1 MVRPVIFH
9 ENRLYVCYMRTKT
22 VHFLIGILIFVGSYL
37 FEVEAFNVQALGL
50 AIWMVYWWVT
60 QPIPLYA
67 TALLPIIVGLPFELI
82 EKAPL
87 AQSYGNHMIFL
98 FFGGFVLALG
108 IEKWKLH
115 EQIAF
120 SIIRTF
126 GHTPVRIL
134 GGFMAAT
141 AFLSM
146 WISNTAT
153 ALMML
158 PIALSVIRAIP
169 RFREKKLFS
178 IGLMLSIAFS
188 ANIGGTA
195 TLIGTPPNIQMA
207 GILNQQFD
215 IQVDFIQWF
224 VFAFPFMLTML
235 TITFFTLRYFFIKE
249 ASFEMGV
256 IEKRKL
262 DLNQKRIL
270 VLFTTVV
277 LFWMLR
283 SFINQTLPFEIND
296 TSIALTGALLL
307 FIIPSK
313 DRTPLLEWED
323 LKKLPWGILFLFGG
337 GMALAAILADANIVS
352 YLIDQLIPLVE
363 LPVILL
369 ILIIVAIA
377 LFSTELMSNL
387 ALVSLLIPL
396 IGEFALE
403 IDLPLFGVSAA
414 VALSASCAFMLPV
427 ATPPNA
433 IVYSSNLISVKNMV
447 RYGLLLNLIS
457 VFVITGLVYLVFF

>member
-1 MVRPVIFH
+1 MS
-9 ENRLYVCYMRTKT
+9 TKMI
-22 VHFLIGILIFVGSYL
+22 HFFIGILIFTGSYL
-37 FEVEAFNVQALGL
+37 FKVDQFNVQALGL
-50 AIWMVYWWVT
+50 AIWMVYWWIT

-67 TALLPIIVGLPFELI
+67 TALLPIIIGLPFELI
-82 EKAPL
+82 EKGPL

-126 GHTPVRIL
+126 GQTPVRIL

-178 IGLMLSIAFS
+178 IGLMLSIAFA

-224 VFAFPFMLTML
+224 IFAFPFMIIML
-235 TITFFTLRYFFIKE
+235 TITFFTLRYFFVKK
-249 ASFEMGV
+249 AHFEMGV
-256 IEKRKL
+256 IEKRTL
-262 DLNQKRIL
+262 DANQKRIL
-270 VLFTTVV
+270 LLFTIVV
-277 LFWMLR
+277 ICWMSR
-283 SFINQTLPFEIND
+283 SFVNQVLPMNIND
-296 TSIALTGALLL
+296 TSIALVGALLL
-307 FIIPSK
+307 FIIPS
-313 DRTPLLEWED
+313 DERSPLLDWED
-323 LKKLPWGILFLFGG
+323 LKRLPWGILFLFGG

-352 YLIDQLIPLVE
+352 YLIDQLKPLIE
-363 LPVILL
+363 LPIVLL
-369 ILIIVAIA
+369 LLIIVAIA

-403 IDLPLFGVSAA
+403 IGLPLFGVSAA

-447 RYGLLLNLIS
+447 RYGLLLNIIT
-457 VFVITGLVYLVFF
+457 VFVITGLVYFVFF

>member
-1 MVRPVIFH
+1 VA
-9 ENRLYVCYMRTKT
+9 
-22 VHFLIGILIFVGSYL
+22 
-37 FEVEAFNVQALGL
+37 AFNVQALGL
-50 AIWMVYWWVT
+50 AIWMVYWWIT

-67 TALLPIIVGLPFELI
+67 TALLPILVGLPFELI
-82 EKAPL
+82 DKGPL
-87 AQSYGNHMIFL
+87 AEAYGNHMIFL

-120 SIIRTF
+120 TIIRTF
-126 GHTPVRIL
+126 GQSPVQIL

-158 PIALSVIRAIP
+158 PIAMSVIRAIP

-207 GILNQQFD
+207 GILNQEFD
-215 IQVDFIQWF
+215 IQVDFFQWF
-224 VFAFPFMLTML
+224 VFAFPFMLIML
-235 TITFFTLRYFFIKE
+235 VITFFTLRFFFIKK
-249 ASFEMGV
+249 ASFQMGE
-256 IEKRKL
+256 IDKRTL
-262 DLNQKRIL
+262 DVNQKRIL
-270 VLFTTVV
+270 TLFAIVV
-277 LFWMLR
+277 ICWMSR
-283 SFINQTLPFEIND
+283 SFVNDYLPIVIND
-296 TSIALTGALLL
+296 TSIALFGALLL
-307 FIIPSK
+307 FIIPSDDK
-313 DRTPLLEWED
+313 KPLLEWED
-323 LKKLPWGILFLFGG
+323 MKRLPWGILFLFGG
-337 GMALAAILADANIVS
+337 GMALAGILADANIVS
-352 YLIDQLIPLVE
+352 YLIDQLEPLME
-363 LPVILL
+363 LPVIILL
-369 ILIIVAIA
+369 LIIVAIA

-396 IGEFALE
+396 IGKFALE
-403 IDLPLFGVSAA
+403 MDLPLFGLSAA

-433 IVYSSNLISVKNMV
+433 IVYSSQMLTIKNMM
-447 RYGLLLNLIS
+447 RYGFLLNMIT
-457 VFVITGLVYLVFF
+457 VVVITGLVYLVFF

>member
-1 MVRPVIFH
+1 MGMKALHVV
-9 ENRLYVCYMRTKT
+9 
-22 VHFLIGILIFVGSYL
+22 IGILVFGIFNA
-37 FEVEAFNVQALGL
+37 FEVSAFDAKALGL
-50 AIWMVYWWVT
+50 AIWMVYWWIV

-67 TALLPIIVGLPFELI
+67 TALLPIIVGMPFDLI
-82 EKAPL
+82 DSGPL
-87 AQSYGNHMIFL
+87 AQAYGNHMIFL

-108 IEKWKLH
+108 IEKWNLH

-120 SIIRTF
+120 TIIRTF
-126 GHTPVRIL
+126 GQTPVRIL

-178 IGLMLSIAFS
+178 IGLMMSIAFS

-207 GILNQQFD
+207 GILDQEFNVQ
-215 IQVDFIQWF
+215 IDFFQWF
-224 VFAFPFMLTML
+224 IFAFPFMLLML
-235 TITFFTLRYFFIKE
+235 IITFFTLRFFFVKR
-249 ASFEMGV
+249 ASFEMGE
-256 IEKRKL
+256 IDKRKL
-262 DLNQKRIL
+262 DVNQKRVL
-270 VLFTTVV
+270 GLFTLVV
-277 LFWMLR
+277 ICWMSR
-283 SFINQTLPFEIND
+283 SFVNDYLPVAIND
-296 TSIALTGALLL
+296 TSIALSGALLL
-307 FIIPSK
+307 FILPSK
-313 DRTPLLEWED
+313 EGSSLLNWED
-323 LKKLPWGILFLFGG
+323 LTRLPWGILFLFGG
-337 GMALAAILADANIVS
+337 GMALASILADANIVS
-352 YLIDQLIPLVE
+352 YLITQLTPLVQ
-363 LPVILL
+363 LPSVILV
-369 ILIIVAIA
+369 LIIVSIA

-396 IGEFALE
+396 IGELALE
-403 IDLPLFGVSAA
+403 MGIPLFGISAG

-433 IVYSSNLISVKNMV
+433 IVYSSRLLTVKNMMK
-447 RYGLLLNLIS
+447 YGFLLNMIT
-457 VFVITGLVYLVFF
+457 VVVITGLVYLVFF

>member
-1 MVRPVIFH
+1 MI
-9 ENRLYVCYMRTKT
+9 
-22 VHFLIGILIFVGSYL
+22 HFFIGILIFTGSYL
-37 FEVEAFNVQALGL
+37 FKVDQFNVQALGL
-50 AIWMVYWWVT
+50 AIWMVYWWIT

-67 TALLPIIVGLPFELI
+67 TALLPIIIGLPFELI
-82 EKAPL
+82 EKGPL

-126 GHTPVRIL
+126 GQTPVRIL

-178 IGLMLSIAFS
+178 IGLMLSIAFA

-224 VFAFPFMLTML
+224 IFAFPFMIIML
-235 TITFFTLRYFFIKE
+235 TITFFTLRYFFVKK
-249 ASFEMGV
+249 AHFEMGV
-256 IEKRKL
+256 IEKRTL
-262 DLNQKRIL
+262 DANQKRIL
-270 VLFTTVV
+270 LLFTIVV
-277 LFWMLR
+277 ICWMSR
-283 SFINQTLPFEIND
+283 SFVNQVLPMNIND
-296 TSIALTGALLL
+296 TSIALVGALLL
-307 FIIPSK
+307 FIIPS
-313 DRTPLLEWED
+313 DERSPLLDWED
-323 LKKLPWGILFLFGG
+323 LKRLPWGILFLFGG

-352 YLIDQLIPLVE
+352 YLIDQLKPLIE
-363 LPVILL
+363 LPIVLL
-369 ILIIVAIA
+369 LLIIVAIA

-403 IDLPLFGVSAA
+403 IGLPLFGVSAA

-447 RYGLLLNLIS
+447 RYGLLLNIIT
-457 VFVITGLVYLVFF
+457 VFVITGLVYFVFF

>member
-1 MVRPVIFH
+1 VCYPLIFK
-9 ENRLYVCYMRTKT
+9 ENRLYVCYMGMKALH
-22 VHFLIGILIFVGSYL
+22 VVIGILVFGIFNA
-37 FEVEAFNVQALGL
+37 FEVSAFDAKALGL
-50 AIWMVYWWVT
+50 AIWMVYWWIV

-67 TALLPIIVGLPFELI
+67 TALLPIIVGMPFDLI
-82 EKAPL
+82 DSGPL
-87 AQSYGNHMIFL
+87 AQAYGNHMIFL

-108 IEKWKLH
+108 IEKWNLH

-120 SIIRTF
+120 TIIRTF
-126 GHTPVRIL
+126 GQTPVRIL

-178 IGLMLSIAFS
+178 IGLMMSIAFS

-207 GILNQQFD
+207 GILDQEFNVQ
-215 IQVDFIQWF
+215 IDFFQWF
-224 VFAFPFMLTML
+224 IFAFPFMLLML
-235 TITFFTLRYFFIKE
+235 IITFFTLRFFFVKR
-249 ASFEMGV
+249 ASFEMGE
-256 IEKRKL
+256 IDKRKL
-262 DLNQKRIL
+262 DVNQKRVL
-270 VLFTTVV
+270 GLFTLVV
-277 LFWMLR
+277 ICWMSR
-283 SFINQTLPFEIND
+283 SFVNDYLPVAIND
-296 TSIALTGALLL
+296 TSIALSGALLL
-307 FIIPSK
+307 FILPSK
-313 DRTPLLEWED
+313 EGSSLLNWED
-323 LKKLPWGILFLFGG
+323 LTRLPWGILFLFGG
-337 GMALAAILADANIVS
+337 GMALASILADANIVS
-352 YLIDQLIPLVE
+352 YLITQLTPLVQ
-363 LPVILL
+363 LPSVILV
-369 ILIIVAIA
+369 LIIVSIA

-396 IGEFALE
+396 IGELALE
-403 IDLPLFGVSAA
+403 MGIPLFGISAG

-433 IVYSSNLISVKNMV
+433 IVYSSRLLTVKNMMK
-447 RYGLLLNLIS
+447 YGFLLNMIT
-457 VFVITGLVYLVFF
+457 VVVITGLVYLVFF

>member
-1 MVRPVIFH
+1 MARPAIFH
-9 ENRLYVCYMRTKT
+9 ENRLYVCCMSARML
-22 VHFLIGILIFVGSYL
+22 HFFIGILIFVASHF
-37 FEVEAFNVQALGL
+37 FEVAQFNVQALGL
-50 AIWMVYWWVT
+50 AVWMVYWWIT

-67 TALLPIIVGLPFELI
+67 TALLPIVVGLPFEMI
-82 EKAPL
+82 DQGSL
-87 AQSYGNHMIFL
+87 AESYGNHMIFL

-108 IEKWKLH
+108 IEKWNLH

-120 SIIRTF
+120 TIIRTF
-126 GHTPVRIL
+126 GQTPVRIL

-158 PIALSVIRAIP
+158 PIAMSVIRAIP

-207 GILNQQFD
+207 GILNQEFD
-215 IQVDFIQWF
+215 IQVDFFQWF
-224 VFAFPFMLTML
+224 LFAFPFMFTML
-235 TITFFTLRYFFIKE
+235 LITFFTLRFFFIKS
-249 ASFEMGV
+249 ASFEMGE
-256 IEKRKL
+256 IEKRTL
-262 DLNQKRIL
+262 NTNQKRVL
-270 VLFTTVV
+270 LLFTIVV
-277 LFWMLR
+277 ICWMSR
-283 SFINQTLPFEIND
+283 SFVNEYLPIVIND
-296 TSIALTGALLL
+296 TTIALAGALLL
-307 FIIPSK
+307 FIIPS
-313 DRTPLLEWED
+313 DERSPLLEWED
-323 LKKLPWGILFLFGG
+323 MKRLPWGILFLFGG
-337 GMALAAILADANIVS
+337 GMALAGILAQANIVS
-352 YLIDQLIPLVE
+352 YLISQLAPLVQ
-363 LPVILL
+363 LPIILL

-396 IGEFALE
+396 IGEFAIE
-403 IDLPLFGVSAA
+403 MDLPLFGLSAA

-433 IVYSSNLISVKNMV
+433 IVYSSRLITIKNMM
-447 RYGLLLNLIS
+447 RYGFLLNIIT

>member
-1 MVRPVIFH
+1 MCYPLIFK
-9 ENRLYVCYMRTKT
+9 ENRLYVCYMGMKALH
-22 VHFLIGILIFVGSYL
+22 VVIGILVFGIFNA
-37 FEVEAFNVQALGL
+37 FEVSAFDAKALGL
-50 AIWMVYWWVT
+50 AIWMVYWWIV

-67 TALLPIIVGLPFELI
+67 TALLPIIVGMPFDLI
-82 EKAPL
+82 DSGPL
-87 AQSYGNHMIFL
+87 AQAYGNHMIFL

-108 IEKWKLH
+108 IEKWNLH

-120 SIIRTF
+120 TIIRTF
-126 GHTPVRIL
+126 GQTPVRIL

-178 IGLMLSIAFS
+178 IGLMMSIAFS

-207 GILNQQFD
+207 GILDQEFNVQ
-215 IQVDFIQWF
+215 IDFFQWF
-224 VFAFPFMLTML
+224 IFAFPFMLLML
-235 TITFFTLRYFFIKE
+235 IITFFTLRFFFVKR
-249 ASFEMGV
+249 ASFEMGE
-256 IEKRKL
+256 IDKRKL
-262 DLNQKRIL
+262 DVNQKRVL
-270 VLFTTVV
+270 GLFTLVV
-277 LFWMLR
+277 ICWMSR
-283 SFINQTLPFEIND
+283 SFVNDYLPVAIND
-296 TSIALTGALLL
+296 TSIALSGALLL
-307 FIIPSK
+307 FILPSK
-313 DRTPLLEWED
+313 EGSSLLNWED
-323 LKKLPWGILFLFGG
+323 LTRLPWGILFLFGG
-337 GMALAAILADANIVS
+337 GMALASILADANIVS
-352 YLIDQLIPLVE
+352 YLITQLTPLVQ
-363 LPVILL
+363 LPSVILV
-369 ILIIVAIA
+369 LIIVSIA

-396 IGEFALE
+396 IGELALE
-403 IDLPLFGVSAA
+403 MGIPLFGISAG

-433 IVYSSNLISVKNMV
+433 IVYSSRLLTVKNMMK
-447 RYGLLLNLIS
+447 YGFLLNMIT
-457 VFVITGLVYLVFF
+457 VVVITGLVYLVFF